1 MKTSMSESELSMV
14 DVKVMVANAG
24 VILVKPILEI
34 SASEWD
40 KVQAVSCQTGNS
52 AVHILT

>member
-1 MKTSMSESELSMV
+1 MSKSQLNRV
-14 DVKVMVANAG
+14 GPKVMVANAG

-40 KVQAVSCQTGNS
+40 KVQAVSFHPETP
-52 AVHILT
+52 VFHVLI